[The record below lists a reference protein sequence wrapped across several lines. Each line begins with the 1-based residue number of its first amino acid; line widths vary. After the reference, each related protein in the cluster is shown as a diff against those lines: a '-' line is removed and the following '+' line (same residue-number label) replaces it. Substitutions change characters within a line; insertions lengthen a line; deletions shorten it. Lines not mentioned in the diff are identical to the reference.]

1 MPSFFRYRPVL
12 SGFIGAPGI
21 NTWHGQGG
29 LSGGGVMESDAENF
43 QLAVRAVYN
52 AAQLYLAPGVTV
64 SFPGEVTLH
73 DEATGE
79 LQNVIPLD
87 TLADI
92 VASDVV
98 ASAQESRAT
107 QLIVHLSTDDV
118 RRGRR
123 LAGRH
128 FFGPASG
135 YALDG
140 AGQVKA
146 EARNAVAAAYGGVV
160 DGPGS
165 NLIVWG
171 PPIKDK
177 DGEVIAPGQLAV
189 VKSVTVRSKPGVL
202 RSRRD

>member
-1 MPSFFRYRPVL
+1 MANFFRYRPVL

-29 LSGGGVMESDAENF
+29 LQGGGINESDAENF
-43 QLAVRAVYN
+43 QLAIRAVYN
-52 AAQLYLAPGVTV
+52 AMLLYIAPGVTI
-64 SFPGEVTLH
+64 SFPGEMTLH
-73 DEATGE
+73 DVETGQ
-79 LQNVIPLD
+79 LVNVIPLD
-87 TLADI
+87 PLPDL

-107 QLIVHLSTDDV
+107 QLVVHHATDDV

-128 FFGPASG
+128 FIGPASG

-146 EARNAVAAAYGGVV
+146 DARNAIQAAYGGIV
-160 DGPGS
+160 DVEGS
-165 NLIVWG
+165 NLCVYG
-171 PPIKDK
+171 APITNEF
-177 DGEVIAPGQLAV
+177 GTVVAAGQLAV
-189 VKSVTVRSKPGVL
+189 VKAVTVRSKPGVL